1 MKRIILM
8 LIILTASTG
17 VRSFA
22 QQNTDDESAI
32 RTVLKIYERSVI
44 NRDSVAFYDLFN
56 NGPVEWAAGIKDRSQ
71 EKIIAKQGPRTNYFS
86 SSYKGFCRAICKMKS
101 AEDKFDHI
109 EVFSCLL
116 CV

>member
-71 EKIIAKQGPRTNYFS
+71 EKIIAKQGHEPIIS
-86 SSYKGFCRAICKMKS
+86 PALIKVS
-101 AEDKFDHI
+101 AGDLQNEI
-109 EVFSCLL
+109 I
-116 CV
+116 